1 MKDSYG
7 DIGGYL
13 DENWH
18 GGDIAGDLF
27 SHPEM
32 DITDEPAPAKKE
44 KPVAW
49 NWRHAMTRELMRGR
63 RRDQIVAKYGD
74 AMKKFGVQDEVL
86 EFLDDNDGVMG
97 WLVVDVSNFDAKFGY
112 EDIPEFMRKCNLYA
126 VNATELREIISRSLV
141 SENDGTLDGFLGS
154 DDSVSEKSTYIDE
167 ITGLPC
173 MDGLTEEEMN
183 QDERLDKIAKMFYG
197 KRWLADQDMAA
208 FNVSDNKIG
217 ILTSAILRHGADV
230 SESTGEFTD
239 DTGDFGIRET
249 KVNVDPISQKKDV
262 DVTGVHE
269 AKVDDIGNTAMP
281 APVKVQQK
289 YTPSEIIK
297 KDIEYSKQA
306 PAPLK
311 VDPIKRQ
318 KLDGIN
324 LEKKPLVKVDPIK
337 RQKLDDIGAVKPV
350 KSQQVLDNP
359 NREADID
366 EIEISDETGYNGF
379 TNGLNELTKKSYR
392 TDIDLGE
399 VSGEFVIDDI
409 SDMKDDEFD
418 YGDVS
423 DGSVDLDEM
432 MEDEADRNE
441 AEVDEVP
448 EEVEISNKYDWSW

>member
-49 NWRHAMTRELMRGR
+49 NWRHAITRELMRGK
-63 RRDQIVAKYGD
+63 RRDQIVAKYAD
-74 AMKKFGVQDEVL
+74 AMAKFGVQDEVI
-86 EFLDDNDGVMG
+86 EFLDDNDGIMG

-126 VNATELREIISRSLV
+126 VNSTELREIITRSLV
-141 SENDGTLDGFLGS
+141 SENDGSLDGFLGS
-154 DDSVSEKSTYIDE
+154 DDSVSEKSTYVDE

-197 KRWLADQDMAA
+197 KRWLGDQDMAT

-217 ILTSAILRHGADV
+217 ILTSAIMRHGADV

-239 DTGDFGIRET
+239 DAGDYGIKEI
-249 KVNVDPISQKKDV
+249 KVSVDPISQKKDI
-262 DVTGVHE
+262 DVSNVHD
-269 AKVDDIGNTAMP
+269 AAVDDIGNTAMP
-281 APVKVQQK
+281 VPVKVQQK
-289 YTPSEIIK
+289 YSPSDIIK
-297 KDIEYSKQA
+297 KDIEYSKKS
-306 PAPLK
+306 PGMFEMDNPK
-311 VDPIKRQ
+311 Q
-318 KLDGIN
+318 KLN
-324 LEKKPLVKVDPIK
+324 E
-337 RQKLDDIGAVKPV
+337 
-350 KSQQVLDNP
+350 
-359 NREADID
+359 ID
-366 EIEISDETGYNGF
+366 EIDISDETGYNDF
-379 TNGLNELTKKSYR
+379 TDGLNELTSKSYK
-392 TDIDLGE
+392 TDIDLGGI
-399 VSGEFVIDDI
+399 SGELVIDDI

-418 YGDVS
+418 FGDVS
-423 DGSVDLDEM
+423 DGNVDLDEM
-432 MEDEADRNE
+432 MEEEADTNDLDINK
-441 AEVDEVP
+441 VNKDI
-448 EEVEISNKYDWSW
+448 EISDKYDWSW